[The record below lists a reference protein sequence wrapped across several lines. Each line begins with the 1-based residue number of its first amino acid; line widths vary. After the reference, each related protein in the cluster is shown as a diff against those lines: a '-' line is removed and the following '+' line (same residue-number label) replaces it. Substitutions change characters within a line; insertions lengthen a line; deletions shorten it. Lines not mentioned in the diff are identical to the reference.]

1 MRTGREPKVTRAIIA
16 AMATVGPDGI
26 SMQELIERAGSTQKS
41 LRTLLSRL
49 RDRGHPFWVVR
60 RAAGVRVHVLRA
72 HERPMQQLP
81 LITQRLA
88 EAGDAGLLSAELGD
102 GIRPLSFNRSKCRA
116 AKDGVLFSARRGD
129 VVRYFGTAAARDA
142 FLAAW
147 VPTEPK
153 PRGPRKG
160 GQAKA
165 PKPPRPPKAPKPP
178 KPPKAPRLEKAAKPP
193 KLARP
198 LPAGKPKPPAP
209 VLAFLAQ
216 PADYSRAVRTVC
228 PSGRDLRHVAEL
240 GPGYRSPL
248 DPAQC
253 RPWAQAATGV
263 AA

>member
-26 SMQELIERAGSTQKS
+26 GMQELIKRAASTQKS

-49 RDRGHPFWVVR
+49 RDQGHPFWVVR
-60 RAAGVRVHVLRA
+60 TAAGVRVHLLHA

-81 LITQRLA
+81 LIAQRLA
-88 EAGDAGLLSAELGD
+88 EAGDAGLSRVELSA
-102 GIRPLSFNRSKCRA
+102 GIRPQSFDRSKCRA

-129 VVRYFGTAAARDA
+129 AVRYFGTAAARDA

-153 PRGPRKG
+153 RRGSR
-160 GQAKA
+160 ASTLA
-165 PKPPRPPKAPKPP
+165 KAPKPP
-178 KPPKAPRLEKAAKPP
+178 KPPKLPKLPKPPKAVKPP

-198 LPAGKPKPPAP
+198 LPAAKAQPPS
-209 VLAFLAQ
+209 VSAFLAQ
-216 PADYSRAVRTVC
+216 RADYSRAVRTVC
-228 PSGRDLRHVAEL
+228 PSGLDLRHTAQL

-248 DPAQC
+248 DPGQC
-253 RPWAQAATGV
+253 RPWAQAATE
-263 AA
+263 AFA